1 MGSLQLIT
9 RDGVS
14 LQGHWRL
21 ATSDPRGTAVVIA
34 HGFTASKDNP
44 EVEEFSR
51 GLADAGHDVL
61 TYDSRGHSDSQ
72 GLCTL
77 GDSEQF
83 DVEAAVREARLR
95 SDKVIV
101 FGASMGAIA
110 ALRYAATDHELAGA
124 VSLSS
129 PARWRMPRSASA
141 IVAILMTRT
150 RLGRYLAARFL
161 RVHIHPQWTNASP
174 PEVLVSNIRVPLA
187 VVHGQA
193 DAFIHTGE
201 ARRLAAAATGPTR
214 LELVPRMGHAFD
226 KRGISSI
233 RRSIDWVLALSP
245 A

>member
-1 MGSLQLIT
+1 MRLLT
-9 RDGVS
+9 RDGIV
-14 LQGHWRL
+14 LEGRWTA
-21 ATSDPRGTAVVIA
+21 ATENPSGSAIVIA

-44 EVEEFSR
+44 EVEEFAR

-61 TYDSRGHSDSQ
+61 TYDSRGHNDSQ

-95 SDKVIV
+95 SNKVVV

-129 PARWRMPRSASA
+129 PARWRMPGSPSAVLA
-141 IVAILMTRT
+141 VLMTRT
-150 RLGRYLAARFL
+150 KIGRYLAARYL
-161 RVHIHPQWTNASP
+161 RVRIHPQWTNPPSP
-174 PEVLVSNIRVPLA
+174 EALVPDIRVPLA

-193 DAFIHTGE
+193 DSFIHTGE
-201 ARRLAAAATGPTR
+201 ARRLAAAAMGPTR

-226 KRGISSI
+226 KIGIPSI
-233 RRSIDWVLALSP
+233 RRAIDWALATAP

>member
-1 MGSLQLIT
+1 MQPVRLIT

-14 LQGHWRL
+14 LQGHWRE
-21 ATSDPRGTAVVIA
+21 ASSDPRGTAVVIA

-44 EVEEFSR
+44 EVEEFAR
-51 GLADAGHDVL
+51 GLAEAGHDVL
-61 TYDSRGHSDSQ
+61 TYDSRGHRDSQ

-83 DVEAAVREARLR
+83 DVEAAVREARRR
-95 SDKVIV
+95 SSRVVV

-110 ALRYAATDHELAGA
+110 ALRYAATDHGLAGA
-124 VSLSS
+124 VSLSA
-129 PARWRMPRSASA
+129 PARWRVPRSASA
-141 IVAILMTRT
+141 LLAILMTRT

-161 RVHIHPQWTNASP
+161 RVHIHPQWTNPSP
-174 PEVLVSNIRVPLA
+174 PEVLVSNIKVPLA

-193 DAFIHTGE
+193 DAFISSGE
-201 ARRLAAAATGPTR
+201 ARRLASAATGPTR

-226 KRGISSI
+226 KLGISSI
-233 RRSIDWVLALSP
+233 RRSIDWVLALNP

>member
-1 MGSLQLIT
+1 MQGLQFVT
-9 RDGVS
+9 RDGFT
-14 LQGHWRL
+14 LQGRWL
-21 ATSDPRGTAVVIA
+21 PATSNPRGTAVVIA
-34 HGFTASKDNP
+34 HGFTASKDDP
-44 EVEEFSR
+44 EVDEFAR

-61 TYDSRGHSDSQ
+61 TYDSRGHNDSE

-95 SDKVIV
+95 SGTVVV

-110 ALRYAATDHELAGA
+110 ALRYAATDHGLAGA

-129 PARWRMPRSASA
+129 PARWRVPRSASA
-141 IVAILMTRT
+141 VLAILMTRT
-150 RLGRYLAARFL
+150 KLGRYLAARFL
-161 RVHIHPQWTNASP
+161 RVRIHPLWTNPPP
-174 PEVLVSNIRVPLA
+174 PEALVSSIRVPLA

-193 DAFIHTGE
+193 DSFIHTGE
-201 ARRLAAAATGPTR
+201 ARRLVLAAVGPTR

-226 KRGISSI
+226 RRGIPSI
-233 RRSIDWVLALSP
+233 RRAIDWALATAP